1 MSSKQVTLK
10 YHRGTI
16 VIRGLESLPYTT
28 IDSRSN
34 SLISYGINYK
44 KITEYLKEKN
54 IAYED
59 LVLNLLHLGQL
70 PKIKVKLRD
79 YQKEAIK
86 SWSQLKMGSIV
97 LPTGAGKTIIGLKI
111 IEMINSPTLIV
122 VPTID
127 LVKQWTQ
134 ILSQSFNIEIGNIGG
149 GTENIQPITV
159 STYDSAYIKAPFIGN
174 KFLLIVFDEVHHLP
188 APSYR
193 QIAETYIAPFRLGL
207 TATLEREDHLDTD
220 FPYLIGKTTFRI
232 TANELAKNN
241 YLANYVIER
250 KQIFMSEEENQK
262 YKENMAVYHT
272 CLKKIGLNMN
282 SYNSFKRL
290 IMISS
295 RNNLARRA
303 LVARNKAIDIALN
316 SRSKMDE
323 IRKILSENKNIKTII
338 FTQHNKLVYDISNAF
353 LIPFITYKSSKEE
366 REDVLG
372 GFKDGR
378 YKAIVTSKVLD
389 EGIDVPDAQLGIL
402 VSGTGSSREFVQR
415 LGRLLRP
422 KNDNQQARLI
432 EIVSSGTSETLTS
445 KRRQRTMTG

>member
-54 IAYED
+54 VDYED
-59 LVLNLLHLGQL
+59 LVLNLLPLGQL
-70 PKIKVKLRD
+70 PKIKVKLRA
-79 YQKEAIK
+79 YQKEAIE
-86 SWSQLKMGSIV
+86 SWSREKMGSIV

-122 VPTID
+122 VPTLD

-134 ILSQSFNIEIGNIGG
+134 ILSQSFNIEIGNMGG
-149 GTENIQPITV
+149 GTENIQAITV

-250 KQIFMSEEENQK
+250 KQTFMSEEENQK
-262 YKENMAVYHT
+262 YKENMTVYHT
-272 CLKKIGLNMN
+272 CLKKIGLKMN

-445 KRRQRTMTG
+445 KRRQRTMNG

>member
-1 MSSKQVTLK
+1 LK
-10 YHRGTI
+10 YHKGTI
-16 VIRGLESLPYTT
+16 VISGLESLPYTT
-28 IDSRSN
+28 IDSRTN

-54 IAYED
+54 VDYED
-59 LVLNLLHLGQL
+59 LVLNLLPLGQL

-79 YQKEAIK
+79 YQKEAIE
-86 SWSQLKMGSIV
+86 SWSQEKMGSIV

-122 VPTID
+122 VPTLD
-127 LVKQWTQ
+127 LIKQWTQ

-149 GTENIQPITV
+149 GTENIQAITV
-159 STYDSAYIKAPFIGN
+159 STYDSAYIKASSIGN

-193 QIAETYIAPFRLGL
+193 LIAETYIAPFRLGL
-207 TATLEREDHLDTD
+207 TATLEREDHLDAD

-250 KQIFMSEEENQK
+250 KQTFMSEEEYQK
-262 YKENMAVYHT
+262 YKENMTLYHT
-272 CLKKIGLNMN
+272 CLRKIGLKMN

-445 KRRQRTMTG
+445 KRRQRSMTG

>member
-10 YHRGTI
+10 YQKGTI
-16 VIRGLESLPYTT
+16 VIKGLESLPYAT
-28 IDSRSN
+28 IDSRTN

-44 KITEYLKEKN
+44 KITEYLKAKN
-54 IAYED
+54 VDYED
-59 LVLNLLHLGQL
+59 FVLNLLPLGKL

-79 YQKEAIK
+79 YQKEAIE
-86 SWSQLKMGSIV
+86 SWSQEKMGSIV

-122 VPTID
+122 VPTLD
-127 LVKQWTQ
+127 LIKQWTQ
-134 ILSQSFNIEIGNIGG
+134 ILSKSFNIEIGNIGG
-149 GTENIQPITV
+149 GTENIQGITV
-159 STYDSAYIKAPFIGN
+159 STYDSAYIKAKSIGN

-193 QIAETYIAPFRLGL
+193 LIAETFIAPFRLGL

-220 FPYLIGKTTFRI
+220 FPFLIGKTTFRI

-250 KQIFMSEEENQK
+250 KQTFLSEEEYQK
-262 YKENMAVYHT
+262 YKENMAVYYT
-272 CLKKIGLNMN
+272 CLRKIGLKMN

-316 SRSKMDE
+316 SRSKMEE

-445 KRRQRTMTG
+445 KRRQRSMTG

>member
-1 MSSKQVTLK
+1 LK
-10 YHRGTI
+10 YHKGTI
-16 VIRGLESLPYTT
+16 VISGLESLPYTT
-28 IDSRSN
+28 IDSRTN

-54 IAYED
+54 IDYED
-59 LVLNLLHLGQL
+59 LVLNLLPLGQL

-79 YQKEAIK
+79 YQKEAIE
-86 SWSQLKMGSIV
+86 SWSQERMGSIV

-122 VPTID
+122 VPTLD
-127 LVKQWTQ
+127 LIKQWTQ
-134 ILSQSFNIEIGNIGG
+134 ILSQTFNIEIGNIGG
-149 GTENIQPITV
+149 GTENIQAITV
-159 STYDSAYIKAPFIGN
+159 STYDSAYIKAPSIGN

-193 QIAETYIAPFRLGL
+193 LIAETYIAPFRLGL
-207 TATLEREDHLDTD
+207 TATLEREDHLDAD

-250 KQIFMSEEENQK
+250 KQTFMSEEEYQK
-262 YKENMAVYHT
+262 YKENMALYHT
-272 CLKKIGLNMN
+272 CLRKIGLKMT

-445 KRRQRTMTG
+445 KRRQRSMIG

>member
-10 YHRGTI
+10 YHKGTI
-16 VIRGLESLPYTT
+16 VISGLESLPYTT
-28 IDSRSN
+28 IDSRTN

-54 IAYED
+54 VDYED
-59 LVLNLLHLGQL
+59 LVLNLLPLGQL

-79 YQKEAIK
+79 YQKEAIE
-86 SWSQLKMGSIV
+86 SWSQEKMGSIV

-122 VPTID
+122 VPTLD
-127 LVKQWTQ
+127 LIKQWTQ

-149 GTENIQPITV
+149 GTENIQAITV
-159 STYDSAYIKAPFIGN
+159 STYDSAYIKASSIGN

-193 QIAETYIAPFRLGL
+193 LIAETYIAPFRLGL
-207 TATLEREDHLDTD
+207 TATLEREDHLDAD

-250 KQIFMSEEENQK
+250 KQTFMSEEEYQK
-262 YKENMAVYHT
+262 YKENMTLYHT
-272 CLKKIGLNMN
+272 CLRKIGLKMN

-432 EIVSSGTSETLTS
+432 EIVSNGTSETLTS
-445 KRRQRTMTG
+445 KRRQRSMTG

>member
-10 YHRGTI
+10 YQKGTI
-16 VIRGLESLPYTT
+16 VIKGLESLPYTT
-28 IDSRSN
+28 IDSRTN

-44 KITEYLKEKN
+44 KITEYLKAKN
-54 IAYED
+54 VDYED
-59 LVLNLLHLGQL
+59 FVLNLLPLGKL

-79 YQKEAIK
+79 YQKEAIE
-86 SWSQLKMGSIV
+86 SWSQEKMGSIV

-122 VPTID
+122 VPTLD
-127 LVKQWTQ
+127 LIKQWTQ
-134 ILSQSFNIEIGNIGG
+134 ILSKSFNIEIGNIGG
-149 GTENIQPITV
+149 GTENIQGITV
-159 STYDSAYIKAPFIGN
+159 STYDSAYIKAKSIGN

-193 QIAETYIAPFRLGL
+193 LIAETFIAPFRLGL

-220 FPYLIGKTTFRI
+220 FPFLIGKTTFRI

-250 KQIFMSEEENQK
+250 KQTFLSEEEYQK
-262 YKENMAVYHT
+262 YKENMAVYYT
-272 CLKKIGLNMN
+272 CLRKIGLKMN

-316 SRSKMDE
+316 SRSKMEE

-445 KRRQRTMTG
+445 KRRQRSMTG

>member
-1 MSSKQVTLK
+1 
-10 YHRGTI
+10 
-16 VIRGLESLPYTT
+16 
-28 IDSRSN
+28 
-34 SLISYGINYK
+34 
-44 KITEYLKEKN
+44 
-54 IAYED
+54 
-59 LVLNLLHLGQL
+59 
-70 PKIKVKLRD
+70 LRD
-79 YQKEAIK
+79 YQKEAIE
-86 SWSQLKMGSIV
+86 SWSQEKMGSIV

-122 VPTID
+122 VPTLD
-127 LVKQWTQ
+127 LIKQWTQ

-149 GTENIQPITV
+149 GTENIQAITV
-159 STYDSAYIKAPFIGN
+159 STYDSAYIKASSIGN

-193 QIAETYIAPFRLGL
+193 LIAETYIAPFRLGL
-207 TATLEREDHLDTD
+207 TATLEREDHLDAD

-250 KQIFMSEEENQK
+250 KQTFMSEEEYQK
-262 YKENMAVYHT
+262 YKENMTLYHT
-272 CLKKIGLNMN
+272 CLRKIGLKMN

-445 KRRQRTMTG
+445 KRRQRSMTG

>member
-10 YHRGTI
+10 YHKGTI
-16 VIRGLESLPYTT
+16 VISGLESLPYTT
-28 IDSRSN
+28 IDSRTN

-54 IAYED
+54 VDYED
-59 LVLNLLHLGQL
+59 LVLNLLPLGQL

-79 YQKEAIK
+79 YQKEAIE
-86 SWSQLKMGSIV
+86 SWSQEKMGSIV

-122 VPTID
+122 VPTLD
-127 LVKQWTQ
+127 LIKQWTQ

-149 GTENIQPITV
+149 GTENIQAITV
-159 STYDSAYIKAPFIGN
+159 STYDSAYIKAPSIGN

-193 QIAETYIAPFRLGL
+193 LIAETYIAPFRLGL
-207 TATLEREDHLDTD
+207 TATLEREDHLDAD

-250 KQIFMSEEENQK
+250 KQTFMSEEEYQK
-262 YKENMAVYHT
+262 YKENMALYHA
-272 CLKKIGLNMN
+272 CLRKIGLKMN

-445 KRRQRTMTG
+445 KRRQRSMTG

>member
-1 MSSKQVTLK
+1 MSSEQVTLK
-10 YHRGTI
+10 YHKGTI
-16 VIRGLESLPYTT
+16 VIKGLETLPYATR
-28 IDSRSN
+28 DSRSN
-34 SLISYGINYK
+34 SLVSYGINYK
-44 KITEYLKEKN
+44 KITEYLKAKN
-54 IAYED
+54 VEYVDHVAD
-59 LVLNLLHLGQL
+59 LLPLEQLL
-70 PKIKVKLRD
+70 KVKVELRD
-79 YQKEAIK
+79 YQKEAIQ
-86 SWSQLKMGSIV
+86 SWMQKKMGSIV

-122 VPTID
+122 VPTLD
-127 LVKQWTQ
+127 LIKQWTQ
-134 ILSQSFNIEIGNIGG
+134 ILSQTFNIEIGNIGG
-149 GTENIQPITV
+149 GAENIQAITV
-159 STYDSAYIKAPFIGN
+159 STYDSAYIKAHSIGN

-193 QIAETYIAPFRLGL
+193 LIAETFIAPYRLGL
-207 TATLEREDHLDTD
+207 TATLEREDHLEGD
-220 FPYLIGKTTFRI
+220 FPYLIGKTTFQI
-232 TANELAKNN
+232 TAKELAKNN

-250 KQIFMSEEENQK
+250 KQTSMSEQEYQK
-262 YKENMAVYHT
+262 YKENMAVYYT
-272 CLKKIGLNMN
+272 CLRKIGLKMN
-282 SYNSFKRL
+282 SFTSFKRL

-303 LVARNKAIDIALN
+303 LVARNKANDIALN
-316 SRSKMDE
+316 SKSKLDE

-366 REDVLG
+366 REDVLV

-378 YKAIVTSKVLD
+378 YMAIVTSKVLD

-422 KNDNQQARLI
+422 KSDNQQARLI

-445 KRRQRTMTG
+445 KRRQRNMTR

>member
-1 MSSKQVTLK
+1 MSSEQVTLK
-10 YHRGTI
+10 YHKGTI
-16 VIRGLESLPYTT
+16 VIKGLETLPYATR
-28 IDSRSN
+28 DSRSN
-34 SLISYGINYK
+34 SLVSYGINYK
-44 KITEYLKEKN
+44 KITEYLKAKN
-54 IAYED
+54 VEYVDHVAD
-59 LVLNLLHLGQL
+59 LLPLEQLL
-70 PKIKVKLRD
+70 KVKVELRD
-79 YQKEAIK
+79 YQKEAIQ
-86 SWSQLKMGSIV
+86 SWMQKKMGSIV

-122 VPTID
+122 VPTLD
-127 LVKQWTQ
+127 LIKQWTQ
-134 ILSQSFNIEIGNIGG
+134 ILSQTFNIEIGNIGG
-149 GTENIQPITV
+149 GVENIQAITV
-159 STYDSAYIKAPFIGN
+159 STYDSAYIKAHSIGN

-193 QIAETYIAPFRLGL
+193 LIAETFIAPYRLGL
-207 TATLEREDHLDTD
+207 TATLEREDHLEGD
-220 FPYLIGKTTFRI
+220 FPYLIGKTTFQI
-232 TANELAKNN
+232 TAKELAKNN

-250 KQIFMSEEENQK
+250 KQISMSEQEYQK
-262 YKENMAVYHT
+262 YKENMAVYYT
-272 CLKKIGLNMN
+272 CLRKIGLKMN
-282 SYNSFKRL
+282 SFTSFKRL

-303 LVARNKAIDIALN
+303 LVARNKANDIALN
-316 SRSKMDE
+316 SKSKLDE

-366 REDVLG
+366 REDVLV

-378 YKAIVTSKVLD
+378 YMAIVTSKVLD

-422 KNDNQQARLI
+422 KSDNQQARLI

-445 KRRQRTMTG
+445 KRRQRNMTR

>member
-10 YHRGTI
+10 YHKGTI
-16 VIRGLESLPYTT
+16 VISGLESLPYTT
-28 IDSRSN
+28 IDSRTN

-54 IAYED
+54 VDYED
-59 LVLNLLHLGQL
+59 LVLNLLPLGQL

-79 YQKEAIK
+79 YQKEAIE
-86 SWSQLKMGSIV
+86 SWSQEKMGSIV

-122 VPTID
+122 VPTLD
-127 LVKQWTQ
+127 LIKQWTQ

-149 GTENIQPITV
+149 GTENIQAITV
-159 STYDSAYIKAPFIGN
+159 STYDSAYIKASSIGN

-207 TATLEREDHLDTD
+207 TATLEREDHLDAD

-250 KQIFMSEEENQK
+250 KQTFMSEEEYQK
-262 YKENMAVYHT
+262 YKENMTLYHT
-272 CLKKIGLNMN
+272 CLRKIGLKMN

-445 KRRQRTMTG
+445 KRRQRSMTG

>member
-1 MSSKQVTLK
+1 LSSSHVTLK
-10 YHRGTI
+10 YNRGTI
-16 VIRGLESLPYTT
+16 VIKGLKSLPYTT
-28 IDSRSN
+28 IDSKTN
-34 SLISYGINYK
+34 YLVSYGINYK
-44 KITEYLKEKN
+44 KITKYLEAKN
-54 IAYED
+54 IEYDDQVLD
-59 LVLNLLHLGQL
+59 LLPLGQL
-70 PKIKVKLRD
+70 PKIKLKLRD
-79 YQKEAIK
+79 YQKEAIE
-86 SWSQLKMGSIV
+86 SWSQEKMGSIV
-97 LPTGAGKTIIGLKI
+97 LPTGAGKTLIGVKI
-111 IEMINSPTLIV
+111 IEKINSPTLIV
-122 VPTID
+122 VPTLD
-127 LVKQWTQ
+127 LIKQWTE
-134 ILSQSFNIEIGNIGG
+134 ILSKNFNIEIGNIGG
-149 GTENIQPITV
+149 GAENIQAITV
-159 STYDSAYIKAPFIGN
+159 STYDSAYIKAQSIGN

-193 QIAETYIAPFRLGL
+193 LIAETFIAPYRLGL
-207 TATLEREDHLDTD
+207 TATIEREDRLEAD

-232 TANELAKNN
+232 TANELAKKN
-241 YLANYVIER
+241 YLASYVIER
-250 KQIFMSEEENQK
+250 KQTFMSKEEYQK
-262 YKENMAVYHT
+262 YKENMTLYYT
-272 CLKKIGLNMN
+272 CLRKIGLKMN

-303 LVARNKAIDIALN
+303 LVARNKAVDIALN

-323 IRKILSENKNIKTII
+323 IRNILSENKKIKTII

-378 YKAIVTSKVLD
+378 YNAIVSSKVLD

-422 KNDNQQARLI
+422 KNYNQQARLI

-445 KRRQRTMTG
+445 KRRQRNMTS

>member
-1 MSSKQVTLK
+1 LK
-10 YHRGTI
+10 YHKGTI
-16 VIRGLESLPYTT
+16 VISGLESLPYTT
-28 IDSRSN
+28 IDSRTN

-54 IAYED
+54 VDYED
-59 LVLNLLHLGQL
+59 LVLNLLPLGQL

-79 YQKEAIK
+79 YQKEAIE
-86 SWSQLKMGSIV
+86 SWSQEKMGSIV

-122 VPTID
+122 VPTLD
-127 LVKQWTQ
+127 LIKQWTQ

-149 GTENIQPITV
+149 GTENIQAITV
-159 STYDSAYIKAPFIGN
+159 STYDSAYIKAPSIGN

-193 QIAETYIAPFRLGL
+193 LIAETYIAPFRLGL
-207 TATLEREDHLDTD
+207 TATLEREDHLDAD

-250 KQIFMSEEENQK
+250 KQTFMSEEEYQK
-262 YKENMAVYHT
+262 YKENMALYHA
-272 CLKKIGLNMN
+272 CLRKIGLKMN

-338 FTQHNKLVYDISNAF
+338 FTQHNKLVYDISDAF

-445 KRRQRTMTG
+445 KRRQRSMTG

>member
-59 LVLNLLHLGQL
+59 LVLNLLPLGQL

-86 SWSQLKMGSIV
+86 SWSQEKMGSIV

-445 KRRQRTMTG
+445 KRRHRTMTG

>member
-1 MSSKQVTLK
+1 MSSKPITLK

-16 VIRGLESLPYTT
+16 VIKGLKTLPHTT
-28 IDSRSN
+28 FDSKTN
-34 SLISYGINYK
+34 SLVSYGINYT
-44 KITEYLKEKN
+44 KITRYLKAKN
-54 IAYED
+54 IEYDDQVLD
-59 LVLNLLHLGQL
+59 LLPLEQL

-79 YQKEAIK
+79 YQKEAIER
-86 SWSQLKMGSIV
+86 WSQEKMGSIV
-97 LPTGAGKTIIGLKI
+97 LPTGAGKTMIGLRI
-111 IEMINSPTLIV
+111 IEKINSPTMIV
-122 VPTID
+122 VPTLD
-127 LVKQWTQ
+127 LIKQWTQ
-134 ILSQSFNIEIGNIGG
+134 ILSKNFNIEIGNIGG
-149 GTENIQPITV
+149 GTENIQAITV
-159 STYDSAYIKAPFIGN
+159 STYDSAYLKAQSIGN

-193 QIAETYIAPFRLGL
+193 LIAETFVAPYRLGL
-207 TATLEREDHLDTD
+207 TATIEREDHLDAD
-220 FPYLIGKTTFRI
+220 FPYLIGKTTYQI
-232 TANELAKNN
+232 TANELARKN

-250 KQIFMSEEENQK
+250 KQTSMSKEEYRK
-262 YKENMAVYHT
+262 YKENMTLYYT
-272 CLKKIGLNMN
+272 CLRKIGLKMN

-303 LVARNKAIDIALN
+303 LVARKKAVDIALN

-323 IRKILSENKNIKTII
+323 IRNILSENKKIKTII
-338 FTQHNKLVYDISNAF
+338 FTQHNKLVYDISDAF

-366 REDVLG
+366 REDVLD
-372 GFKDGR
+372 GFRGGR
-378 YKAIVTSKVLD
+378 YNAIVTSKVLD

-422 KNDNQQARLI
+422 KNDDQQARLI

-445 KRRQRTMTG
+445 KRRQRNMTS